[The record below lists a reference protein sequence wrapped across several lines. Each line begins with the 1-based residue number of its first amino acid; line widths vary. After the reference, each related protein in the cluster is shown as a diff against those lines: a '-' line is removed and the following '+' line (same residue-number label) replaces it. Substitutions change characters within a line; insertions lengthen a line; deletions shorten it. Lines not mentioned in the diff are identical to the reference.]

1 MQTIDIVRS
10 RRLRRRLACHFM
22 AFIIL
27 APLLL
32 VSSSSSAAPTFSD
45 FEFGSGAP
53 FTGITELSGVSV
65 TLSSTSTT
73 AYRTTQFANTGDL
86 HATVTFT
93 FSTSISEFHL
103 DVARVR
109 ADEFIT
115 GFNIGDPTS
124 LSGDLVNNLGRITTS
139 GADDF
144 GLGRLSWTGIN
155 TTTVSLEMDILPGG
169 GAMTVDRFGFDVTP
183 AVCGNSN
190 LEPGEDCD
198 DGPTGSDTCTPS
210 CTTIICGDDVCTDS
224 VESAASCPADCAPVC
239 GDGDITH
246 SEVCDGAEL
255 GGQDCTD
262 FGYTT
267 PAGLTCDSDCSGIDS
282 NACAAVCGNSNLEP
296 GEACDDGPTGS
307 DTCTPSCTTVICGD
321 DVCTDGVESA
331 ASCPEDCAPVCGD
344 GDITHLEV
352 CDGAELGG
360 QDCTDF
366 GYTTPAGLTCDSD
379 CSGID
384 SNACAAVCGDGSIE
398 PGEACDDTNTA
409 ADDGCSASC
418 QVEDGWDCSGA
429 MCAPVCGD
437 GLVTGD
443 EQCDD
448 GALDVGDGCDADCGI
463 EDFFTCDDGEPTLC
477 DPDADED
484 GIADDD
490 DNCPDDANADQADAD
505 D

>member
-1 MQTIDIVRS
+1 
-10 RRLRRRLACHFM
+10 M

-282 NACAAVCGNSNLEP
+282 NACS
-296 GEACDDGPTGS
+296 
-307 DTCTPSCTTVICGD
+307 
-321 DVCTDGVESA
+321 
-331 ASCPEDCAPVCGD
+331 
-344 GDITHLEV
+344 
-352 CDGAELGG
+352 
-360 QDCTDF
+360 
-366 GYTTPAGLTCDSD
+366 
-379 CSGID
+379 
-384 SNACAAVCGDGSIE
+384 AVCGDGSIE

-448 GALDVGDGCDADCGI
+448 GALDAGDGCDADCGI

-505 D
+505 DDGVGDDCEEADTDDPDTEDA